1 MTRWKPNDPPSAAQP
16 RDDSGF
22 DQSLSVDS
30 DIVAFTTE
38 RTNEPARRDP
48 PGTPGSTQREP
59 TLDHSDELDELLIPF
74 INNPVD
80 AGLGKRVPERCRHRN
95 RMNDIAE
102 GAQADNENTHLA
114 SGVALRGA
122 RVRFGPGARPTTELL
137 RRSGEQVA
145 RRMIFWIT
153 HNGGAPAVTANDFP
167 LRYGVD
173 RIVGTPC
180 SERLAEH
187 ARAARPQS
195 ASKK

>member
-1 MTRWKPNDPPSAAQP
+1 MSRRTNLGHLRVEPSRPTLAQMTRWKSNDPPSAAQP

-80 AGLGKRVPERCRHRN
+80 AGLGKRVPGALPPPESRERHR
-95 RMNDIAE
+95 R
-102 GAQADNENTHLA
+102 GS
-114 SGVALRGA
+114 SGG
-122 RVRFGPGARPTTELL
+122 
-137 RRSGEQVA
+137 Q
-145 RRMIFWIT
+145 
-153 HNGGAPAVTANDFP
+153 
-167 LRYGVD
+167 
-173 RIVGTPC
+173 
-180 SERLAEH
+180 
-187 ARAARPQS
+187 
-195 ASKK
+195 